1 MAVEI
6 TRGVFSWTNRM
17 QVDDTVVANGDT
29 ITFLGQ
35 FDAPVMPD
43 SDGDT
48 ERVIESGDR
57 LDRLALNAYGEQ
69 LLWWVIAVRN
79 NYDLPDANL
88 VVGSKLIIPDPD
100 LVKARFIRN

>member
-6 TRGVFSWTNRM
+6 VRGVFSWANRM
-17 QVDDTVVANGDT
+17 EVDDTVVANGDT

-35 FDAPVMPD
+35 FDSPVIPD
-43 SDGDT
+43 SDGDV
-48 ERVIESGDR
+48 EKIIESGDR

-88 VVGSKLIIPDPD
+88 VVGDKLIIPDPGII
-100 LVKARFIRN
+100 KARFVRN